1 MMTEGWTPSYFG
13 ALCKEIFPKREDE
26 PLVIIEVGTWMG
38 KSAIEMAKVCDKNC
52 KIYCVDTWIGSV
64 EHYDNIERDEDG
76 FPIIYKKFKENIK
89 REGVDDVIIPIISTS
104 KDAIQYFKK
113 NGIKADVIYIDAAH
127 DYENVKSD
135 LENYWQ
141 LFDKTKPDNCFFG
154 DDYHYSWIEVMSA
167 VNVFSNNNFKK
178 LGSHGSTWY
187 THAIHAKT

>member
-1 MMTEGWTPSYFG
+1 MTTEGWTPSYFG
-13 ALCKEIFPKREDE
+13 TLCKEIFPKREDE

-64 EHYDNIERDEDG
+64 EHYDSVERDEEG

-89 REGVDDVIIPIISTS
+89 REGVDDVIIPVISTS
-104 KDAIQYFKK
+104 TDAIQYFKR

-127 DYENVKSD
+127 DYENVMKD

-141 LFDKTKPDNCFFG
+141 IFDKTKPDNCFFG
-154 DDYHYSWIEVMSA
+154 DDYGDAWGGLINA
-167 VNVFSNNNFKK
+167 VNTFSNKNFKK
-178 LGSHGSTWY
+178 LSLHGVTWF